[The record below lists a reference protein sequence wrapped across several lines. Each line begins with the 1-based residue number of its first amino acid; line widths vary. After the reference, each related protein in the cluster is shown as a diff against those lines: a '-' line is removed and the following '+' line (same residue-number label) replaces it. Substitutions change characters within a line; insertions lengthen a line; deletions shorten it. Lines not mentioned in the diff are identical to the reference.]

1 MFSCQHLKSS
11 LLIVLTS
18 LAVAGCEV
26 VELDSAGKPIIPM
39 SAEEAASLANMDPK
53 DVVTKMWTDIV
64 QDAQKAP
71 ISLESLENK
80 KENDK
85 SYFVR
90 FSGVVEQVEVKS
102 KFITVSVNT
111 GNEIIPIQVGSM
123 IKGNA
128 IRDASSL
135 LSFDQFKNQI
145 QYSKLA
151 KELNKS
157 AVQNLVKLDDSSVG
171 KKVDVLSALTIKGD
185 NIQNVVPLDIKIVE

>member
-1 MFSCQHLKSS
+1 M
-11 LLIVLTS
+11 T
-18 LAVAGCEV
+18 AAP
-26 VELDSAGKPIIPM
+26 D
-39 SAEEAASLANMDPK
+39 EAASLANMDPK